1 MSFKWKIIK
10 NQFPSMESAV
20 KAIDGK
26 KINVGVKGEHAW
38 LASIHEYG
46 CTIQITPKMRAWLH
60 RNGFHVKDSTT
71 QIVIP
76 ERSFL
81 RSGFDEC
88 HLDAIEQGER
98 ILPLVLE
105 GKLSETQLY
114 ELVGGALRDGI
125 QDYAEDMSSPSKHPF
140 TLERNGGKSDL
151 LTDTGDM
158 INSIDFEVE

>member
-1 MSFKWKIIK
+1 MGVRFKTTVNK
-10 NQFPSMESAV
+10 FPDME
-20 KAIDGK
+20 KALKSIDGK
-26 KINVGVKGEHAW
+26 KVNVGVKGEHAW

-46 CTIQITPKMRAWLH
+46 CTIHITPKMRAWLH

-98 ILPLVLE
+98 ILPLVIE
-105 GKLSETQLY
+105 GKLSEEQLY
-114 ELVGGALRDGI
+114 DVVGSALRDGI
-125 QDYAEDMSSPSKHPF
+125 QDFAEDMASPAKHPF
-140 TLERNGGKSDL
+140 TLERNGGKADL

-158 INSIDFEVE
+158 INSIDWEVE